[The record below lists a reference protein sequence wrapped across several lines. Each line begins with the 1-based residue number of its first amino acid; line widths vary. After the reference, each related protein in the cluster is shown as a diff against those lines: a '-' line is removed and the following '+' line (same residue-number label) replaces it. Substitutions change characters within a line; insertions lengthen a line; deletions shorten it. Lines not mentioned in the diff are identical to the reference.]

1 MVFQSIFFLQMVLPK
16 REQIKRGETM
26 EKQNELKVIIK
37 AQVVLDSDLKNIVK
51 LAEDARKEYGCNC
64 TLIINKI

>member
-1 MVFQSIFFLQMVLPK
+1 
-16 REQIKRGETM
+16 M
-26 EKQNELKVIIK
+26 EKQNEL
-37 AQVVLDSDLKNIVK
+37 LDSDLKNIVK

>member
-1 MVFQSIFFLQMVLPK
+1 
-16 REQIKRGETM
+16 M